1 MTQNIEGFLTWLKEN
16 DIGVGLCHLHDVSA
30 ETLAQRGNE
39 LTQDEWMTLIDEY
52 LTDMIEGFDG
62 T

>member
-16 DIGVGLCHLHDVSA
+16 DIGVGLCHLHQSDSA
-30 ETLAQRGNE
+30 NE
-39 LTQDEWMTLIDEY
+39 LTRDEWLTLIDEY